1 MSGPDRPGF
10 DLTVDPDDLV
20 DEPGSSSGGVGAV
33 GGVDAV
39 DAQAVLEDYAE
50 LARLLRAADTAG
62 NRPAGRQIRDQMD
75 ELWPALSEEQRA
87 RIEDGEFD
95 W

>member
-20 DEPGSSSGGVGAV
+20 DEPGSSTGGVDGV
-33 GGVDAV
+33 GGVDP
-39 DAQAVLEDYAE
+39 QAVLEDYAE
-50 LARLLRAADTAG
+50 LARLLRAADSAG
-62 NRPAGRQIRDQMD
+62 DRLAVGQIRDQMD
-75 ELWPALSEEQRA
+75 ELWPALNEEQRA

>member
-1 MSGPDRPGF
+1 MSGPDRPGS

-33 GGVDAV
+33 DP
-39 DAQAVLEDYAE
+39 QAILEDYAE

-62 NRPAGRQIRDQMD
+62 DRLAGRQIRDQMD

>member
-20 DEPGSSSGGVGAV
+20 DEPGLSSGGL
-33 GGVDAV
+33 GGVGAV

-50 LARLLRAADTAG
+50 LARLLRAADAAG
-62 NRPAGRQIRDQMD
+62 DRLAGRQIRDQMD
-75 ELWPALSEEQRA
+75 EIWPALSEEQRT

>member
-1 MSGPDRPGF
+1 MLEPERHDF
-10 DLTVDPDDLV
+10 DLTADPDDLF
-20 DEPGSSSGGVGAV
+20 DKEDLPPGGVS
-33 GGVDAV
+33 AV
-39 DAQAVLEDYAE
+39 DPEAVLEDYAE
-50 LARLLRAADTAG
+50 LARLLRAAGSAG
-62 NRPAGRQIRDQMD
+62 DAQAARQIRDQMD

>member
-20 DEPGSSSGGVGAV
+20 DEPGSSTGGPGGVGGA
-33 GGVDAV
+33 DP
-39 DAQAVLEDYAE
+39 QAVLEDYAE
-50 LARLLRAADTAG
+50 LARLLRAADAAG
-62 NRPAGRQIRDQMD
+62 DRLAGRQIRDQMD
-75 ELWPALSEEQRA
+75 ELWPALSEEQRT
-87 RIEDGEFD
+87 RIEGGEFD